1 MSYDLLDRV
10 YSIMIDV
17 MTGVSAGSGN
27 AVFYNTDSHTSFIE
41 VSITN
46 GTQSFNM
53 SEYNYQ
59 LVISK
64 PDKTGYNNSYTT
76 TDNSK
81 LVIAL
86 DSDMLSGIGNNIAQL
101 YVMKTI
107 NDVNKVVTMIEFNY
121 TVKAGNYSALAPESV
136 NQDSMY
142 IALRTD
148 VDSIL
153 SKIENGELGGGSGG
167 TGLTATQAEQL
178 ATAYNHSQSPH
189 ITTAD
194 VNNAVSTYVNA
205 HKEELKG
212 DKGDKGDAG
221 EKGDTGA
228 KGDKGDKGD
237 TGAKGANGIT
247 PTLKVGS
254 TSTGNAGT
262 NASVT
267 MTDNNNV
274 YTLNF
279 VIPKGEKG
287 DKGAAGAKG
296 QDGAK
301 GADGITPTLRVGT
314 VTTLAAGSNAT
325 VTMSENNNVYT
336 LNFGIPK
343 GNKGDTG
350 ASGGSG
356 ETTVINPTITIG
368 TVTNGDTASAT
379 ITGDSPNYTLNLVL
393 PKGAKGDKGDKGDTG
408 AKGEKGA
415 TGAKGDAGAKGADGI
430 TPTIAVGTTTT
441 GEAGTNANVTMSKS
455 GTTYTFNFVIPKGA
469 KGDTG
474 AAGTNGAKGD
484 KGDKGEKGD
493 TGAKGA
499 DGVTPTFTVGTV
511 STGAAGST
519 AIVTITGTAPNYVLN
534 FTIPKGDKG
543 DAGEAGSGGDVDLTG
558 YAELTGATFTG
569 NISSPIVA
577 ATRYFV
583 TPTLVGE
590 GDDSKYF
597 HRVVF
602 GHRNFD
608 KMEFHEYGGLF
619 RFLENKNGGV
629 NDGRLLFQIS
639 ASGVDSSVD
648 LKERG
653 VRVYSPNNK
662 PTAADLGIATGTNGA
677 TFTPSVDDA
686 GNLSWSNDKD
696 LANPNTVNIKGAKGD
711 KGDKGE
717 KGNTG
722 DTGAKGDKGDPFT
735 YADFTSE
742 QLTALK
748 GAKGAKGDRGEKG
761 ADGVTPTLS
770 IGTVTTGAA
779 GSSASVTIGGTAPSY
794 VLNFTIPKGDKGD
807 KGDTGA
813 AGSGG
818 SSSGGIAFEDSYV
831 SDANLWLTNGYT
843 KTSGTSTLNLPSV
856 CTDTRDKW
864 GILFFIAENAR
875 NGTGTQM
882 FFPIDGAY
890 KGKIFTRSIVNRNQI
905 SSWIMLASKDD
916 ITEAVNGA
924 KSKTVKTLT
933 SASSVTLATDEYQY
947 LYGNMDMTLALP
959 NITTTTDITELHL
972 FYLPNA
978 VRTLTFSNSNIKWQ
992 NSVPNIEANKWYEF
1006 IFTRTHTGVWLAGVV
1021 VYG

>member
-107 NDVNKVVTMIEFNY
+107 NNVSKVVTMIEFNY

-136 NQDSMY
+136 NHDSMY

-153 SKIENGELGGGSGG
+153 SKIENGELGGGSGS
-167 TGLTATQAEQL
+167 GLTATQAEQL
-178 ATAYNHSQSPH
+178 ATAYEHSQSPH

-194 VNNAVSTYVNA
+194 VNNAVSTYVTA

-212 DKGDKGDAG
+212 AKGDKGDTGATGAKG

-228 KGDKGDKGD
+228 KGDKGEKGD
-237 TGAKGANGIT
+237 TGATGATGADGIT

-287 DKGAAGAKG
+287 DTGAKGDAGVKG

-301 GADGITPTLRVGT
+301 GADGVTPTLKVGT

-325 VTMSENNNVYT
+325 VTMSKNNNEYT

-356 ETTVINPTITIG
+356 ETTVVNPTITIG

-393 PKGAKGDKGDKGDTG
+393 PKGDKGAKGD
-408 AKGEKGA
+408 
-415 TGAKGDAGAKGADGI
+415 KGDAGAKGADGI

-441 GEAGTNANVTMSKS
+441 GEAGTNAEVTMSKS

-474 AAGTNGAKGD
+474 AAGTNGAKGEKGD
-484 KGDKGEKGD
+484 PFTYADFTSEQLAALKGAKGDKGEKGD
-493 TGAKGA
+493 TGVAGAKGDKGEKGDKGA
-499 DGVTPTFTVGTV
+499 DGVTPTFTIGTIT
-511 STGAAGST
+511 TGAAGST
-519 AIVTITGTAPNYVLN
+519 ATVTITGTAPNYVLN

-558 YAELTGATFTG
+558 YAKLAGATFTG
-569 NISSPIVA
+569 KISSPIVS
-577 ATRYFV
+577 ATRYFE

-590 GDDSKYF
+590 GDDSTYY

-662 PTAADLGIATGTNGA
+662 PTAADLGITTDTNGA
-677 TFTPSVDDA
+677 TFTPAVDDA

-711 KGDKGE
+711 KGE
-717 KGNTG
+717 KG
-722 DTGAKGDKGDPFT
+722 DTGAKG
-735 YADFTSE
+735 
-742 QLTALK
+742 
-748 GAKGAKGDRGEKG
+748 
-761 ADGVTPTLS
+761 ADGQTPNIS

-779 GSSASVTIGGTAPSY
+779 GTNASATISGTTPNLT
-794 VLNFTIPKGDKGD
+794 LNLTIPKGDKGD

-818 SSSGGIAFEDSYV
+818 TV
-831 SDANLWLTNGYT
+831 
-843 KTSGTSTLNLPSV
+843 
-856 CTDTRDKW
+856 
-864 GILFFIAENAR
+864 
-875 NGTGTQM
+875 
-882 FFPIDGAY
+882 
-890 KGKIFTRSIVNRNQI
+890 
-905 SSWIMLASKDD
+905 
-916 ITEAVNGA
+916 
-924 KSKTVKTLT
+924 SKTVKKLS
-933 SASSVTLATDEYQY
+933 SASSVTLTTDEYQY
-947 LYGNMDMTLALP
+947 LEGNRDMSLTLP
-959 NITTTTDITELHL
+959 NVTTTTDITELHL

-978 VRTLTFSNSNIKWQ
+978 VRTLTFSNNNIKWQ
-992 NSVPNIEANKWYEF
+992 NSVPTIEANKWYEF
-1006 IFTRTHTGVWLAGVV
+1006 IFTRTHSGVWLAGVV

>member
-107 NDVNKVVTMIEFNY
+107 NNVNKVVTMIEFNY
-121 TVKAGNYSALAPESV
+121 TVKAGNYSALAPESID
-136 NQDSMY
+136 QDSMY

-178 ATAYNHSQSPH
+178 ATAYEHSQSPH

-194 VNNAVSTYVNA
+194 VNNAVSTYVTA
-205 HKEELKG
+205 HKAELKG

-237 TGAKGANGIT
+237 TGATGAKGVT

-254 TSTGNAGT
+254 TTTGNAGT
-262 NASVT
+262 NAIVT
-267 MTDNNNV
+267 MTDSNNV

-287 DKGAAGAKG
+287 DTGAKGEAGVKG
-296 QDGAK
+296 QDGVK

-356 ETTVINPTITIG
+356 ETTVVNPTITIG
-368 TVTNGDTASAT
+368 TVTSGDTASAT

-393 PKGAKGDKGDKGDTG
+393 PKGDKGDKGDT
-408 AKGEKGA
+408 
-415 TGAKGDAGAKGADGI
+415 
-430 TPTIAVGTTTT
+430 
-441 GEAGTNANVTMSKS
+441 
-455 GTTYTFNFVIPKGA
+455 
-469 KGDTG
+469 
-474 AAGTNGAKGD
+474 
-484 KGDKGEKGD
+484 
-493 TGAKGA
+493 
-499 DGVTPTFTVGTV
+499 
-511 STGAAGST
+511 
-519 AIVTITGTAPNYVLN
+519 
-534 FTIPKGDKG
+534 
-543 DAGEAGSGGDVDLTG
+543 GEAGSGGDVDLTG

-577 ATRYFV
+577 ATKYFV

-639 ASGVDSSVD
+639 TSAVDSSVD

-662 PTAADLGIATGTNGA
+662 PTAADLGITTGTNGA
-677 TFTPSVDDA
+677 TFTPAVDDA

-717 KGNTG
+717 KG
-722 DTGAKGDKGDPFT
+722 DTGAKGADGKTPNISIGTVTTGAAGTNASATISGTTPNLTLDLTIPKGDKG
-735 YADFTSE
+735 SNGING
-742 QLTALK
+742 Q
-748 GAKGAKGDRGEKG
+748 
-761 ADGVTPTLS
+761 TPKIS

-779 GSSASVTIGGTAPSY
+779 GSSASASISGTTPNLT
-794 VLNFTIPKGDKGD
+794 LNLTIPKGDKGD
-807 KGDTGA
+807 KGAD
-813 AGSGG
+813 
-818 SSSGGIAFEDSYV
+818 
-831 SDANLWLTNGYT
+831 
-843 KTSGTSTLNLPSV
+843 GTV
-856 CTDTRDKW
+856 
-864 GILFFIAENAR
+864 
-875 NGTGTQM
+875 
-882 FFPIDGAY
+882 
-890 KGKIFTRSIVNRNQI
+890 
-905 SSWIMLASKDD
+905 
-916 ITEAVNGA
+916 
-924 KSKTVKTLT
+924 SKTVKTLT
-933 SASSVTLATDEYQY
+933 SASSVTLTTDEYQY

-959 NITTTTDITELHL
+959 NIATTTDITELHL

-978 VRTLTFSNSNIKWQ
+978 VRTLTFSTNNIKWQ
-992 NSVPNIEANKWYEF
+992 NSVPNVEANKWYEF
-1006 IFTRTHTGVWLAGVV
+1006 IFTRTHSGVWLAGVV

>member
-107 NDVNKVVTMIEFNY
+107 NAVSKVVTMIEFNY

-153 SKIENGELGGGSGG
+153 SKIENGELGGGSGS
-167 TGLTATQAEQL
+167 GLTATQAEQL

-194 VNNAVSTYVNA
+194 VNNAVSTYVTA
-205 HKEELKG
+205 HKAELKG

-237 TGAKGANGIT
+237 TGATGAKGVT

-254 TSTGNAGT
+254 TTTGNAGT
-262 NASVT
+262 NAIVT
-267 MTDNNNV
+267 MTDSNNV

-287 DKGAAGAKG
+287 DTGAKGEAGVKG
-296 QDGAK
+296 QDGVK

-356 ETTVINPTITIG
+356 ETTVVNPTITIG
-368 TVTNGDTASAT
+368 TVTSGDTASAT

-393 PKGAKGDKGDKGDTG
+393 PKGDKGDKGDT
-408 AKGEKGA
+408 
-415 TGAKGDAGAKGADGI
+415 
-430 TPTIAVGTTTT
+430 
-441 GEAGTNANVTMSKS
+441 
-455 GTTYTFNFVIPKGA
+455 
-469 KGDTG
+469 
-474 AAGTNGAKGD
+474 
-484 KGDKGEKGD
+484 
-493 TGAKGA
+493 
-499 DGVTPTFTVGTV
+499 
-511 STGAAGST
+511 
-519 AIVTITGTAPNYVLN
+519 
-534 FTIPKGDKG
+534 
-543 DAGEAGSGGDVDLTG
+543 GEAGSGGDVDLTG

-639 ASGVDSSVD
+639 TSAVDSSVD

-662 PTAADLGIATGTNGA
+662 PTAADLGITTGTNGA
-677 TFTPSVDDA
+677 TFTPAVDDA

-696 LANPNTVNIKGAKGD
+696 LANPNTVNIKGDKGD

-717 KGNTG
+717 KG
-722 DTGAKGDKGDPFT
+722 DTGAKGADGQTPNISIGTVTTGAAGTNASAEITGTTPNLTLNLTIPKGDKGNN
-735 YADFTSE
+735 
-742 QLTALK
+742 
-748 GAKGAKGDRGEKG
+748 
-761 ADGVTPTLS
+761 GVNGQTPKIS

-779 GSSASVTIGGTAPSY
+779 GSSASASISGTTPNLT
-794 VLNFTIPKGDKGD
+794 LNLTIPKGDKGD
-807 KGDTGA
+807 KGA
-813 AGSGG
+813 
-818 SSSGGIAFEDSYV
+818 V
-831 SDANLWLTNGYT
+831 
-843 KTSGTSTLNLPSV
+843 GTV
-856 CTDTRDKW
+856 
-864 GILFFIAENAR
+864 
-875 NGTGTQM
+875 
-882 FFPIDGAY
+882 
-890 KGKIFTRSIVNRNQI
+890 
-905 SSWIMLASKDD
+905 
-916 ITEAVNGA
+916 
-924 KSKTVKTLT
+924 SKTVKTLT
-933 SASSVTLATDEYQY
+933 SASSVTLTTDEYQY

-1006 IFTRTHTGVWLAGVV
+1006 IFTRTHSGVWLAGVV

>member
-107 NDVNKVVTMIEFNY
+107 NAVNKVVTMIEFNY
-121 TVKAGNYSALAPESV
+121 TVKAGNYTALAPESV
-136 NQDSMY
+136 NHDSMY

-153 SKIENGELGGGSGG
+153 SKIENGELGGGSGS
-167 TGLTATQAEQL
+167 GLTATQAEQL
-178 ATAYNHSQSPH
+178 TTAYEHSQSPH

-194 VNNAVSTYVNA
+194 VNNAVSTYVTA

-212 DKGDKGDAG
+212 AKGDKGDTGATGAKG

-228 KGDKGDKGD
+228 KGDKGEKGD
-237 TGAKGANGIT
+237 TGATGANGIT

-267 MTDNNNV
+267 MTDSNNV

-279 VIPKGEKG
+279 VIPKGDKG
-287 DKGAAGAKG
+287 DTGAKGDAGVKG

-301 GADGITPTLRVGT
+301 GADGITPTLKVGT

-325 VTMSENNNVYT
+325 VTMSKNNNEYT

-356 ETTVINPTITIG
+356 ETTVVNPTITIG

-393 PKGAKGDKGDKGDTG
+393 PKGDK
-408 AKGEKGA
+408 
-415 TGAKGDAGAKGADGI
+415 GAKGDAGTKGADGI

-455 GTTYTFNFVIPKGA
+455 GTTYTFNFTIPKGV

-474 AAGTNGAKGD
+474 AAGT

-493 TGAKGA
+493 PFTYADFTSEQLAALKGAKGDKGEKGETGADGVAGAKGDKGDRGEKGA
-499 DGVTPTFTVGTV
+499 DGVTPTFTIGTIT
-511 STGAAGST
+511 TGAAGST
-519 AIVTITGTAPNYVLN
+519 ATVTITGTAPNYVLN

-543 DAGEAGSGGDVDLTG
+543 DTGEAGSGGDVDLTG
-558 YAELTGATFTG
+558 YAKLAGATFTG
-569 NISSPIVA
+569 KISSPIVS
-577 ATRYFV
+577 ATRYFE

-590 GDDSKYF
+590 GDDSTYY

-608 KMEFHEYGGLF
+608 RMEFHEYGGLF
-619 RFLENKNGGV
+619 KFLKNTSGKENEGQ
-629 NDGRLLFQIS
+629 LLFQIS
-639 ASGVDSSVD
+639 PYDVNSNVD

-662 PTAADLGIATGTNGA
+662 PTAADLGITTGTNGA
-677 TFTPSVDDA
+677 TFTPAVDDA

-696 LANPNTVNIKGAKGD
+696 LANPNTVNIKGDKGA

-717 KGNTG
+717 KG
-722 DTGAKGDKGDPFT
+722 DTGAKG
-735 YADFTSE
+735 
-742 QLTALK
+742 
-748 GAKGAKGDRGEKG
+748 
-761 ADGVTPTLS
+761 ADGQTPNIS

-779 GSSASVTIGGTAPSY
+779 GSSASAEITGTTPNLT
-794 VLNFTIPKGDKGD
+794 LNLTIPKGDKGD

-818 SSSGGIAFEDSYV
+818 TV
-831 SDANLWLTNGYT
+831 T
-843 KTSGTSTLNLPSV
+843 
-856 CTDTRDKW
+856 
-864 GILFFIAENAR
+864 
-875 NGTGTQM
+875 
-882 FFPIDGAY
+882 
-890 KGKIFTRSIVNRNQI
+890 
-905 SSWIMLASKDD
+905 
-916 ITEAVNGA
+916 
-924 KSKTVKTLT
+924 KTVKVLTSSAKVTLT
-933 SASSVTLATDEYQY
+933 TDEYQY
-947 LYGNMDMTLALP
+947 LEGNRDMSLTLP
-959 NITTTTDITELHL
+959 TVSTSTDVTILHL
-972 FYLPNA
+972 FYVPNA
-978 VRTLTFSNSNIKWQ
+978 ARTLTFSDSTIHWQ
-992 NSVPNIEANKWYEF
+992 NSTPTIEANKYYEF
-1006 IFTRTHTGVWLAGVV
+1006 IFTRTHKGAWLAGVV

>member
-64 PDKTGYNNSYTT
+64 PDKTVYNNSYTT

-101 YVMKTI
+101 YVMKTV

-142 IALRTD
+142 IKLRTD

-153 SKIENGELGGGSGG
+153 SKIENGELGGGSG
-167 TGLTATQAEQL
+167 LTAEQAEQL
-178 ATAYNHSQSPH
+178 TIAYNHSQSPH
-189 ITTAD
+189 ITTTD
-194 VNNAVSTYVNA
+194 VDNAVSTYVTA
-205 HKEELKG
+205 HKAEL
-212 DKGDKGDAG
+212 
-221 EKGDTGA
+221 

-237 TGAKGANGIT
+237 TGAKGDKGEKGDTGAKGEKGDKGDTGATGANGVT

-254 TSTGNAGT
+254 TTTGNAGT

-287 DKGAAGAKG
+287 DTGAKGDAGVKG

-368 TVTNGDTASAT
+368 TVTSGDTASAT

-393 PKGAKGDKGDKGDTG
+393 PKGAKGDKGD
-408 AKGEKGA
+408 
-415 TGAKGDAGAKGADGI
+415 AGAKGADGI

-441 GEAGTNANVTMSKS
+441 GEAGTNAGVTMSKS
-455 GTTYTFNFVIPKGA
+455 GTTYTFNFTIPKGV

-484 KGDKGEKGD
+484 KGDPFTYADFTPEQLAALKGAKGDKGDKGE
-493 TGAKGA
+493 TGA

-519 AIVTITGTAPNYVLN
+519 ATVTITGTAPNYVLN

-558 YAELTGATFTG
+558 YAQLTGATFTG
-569 NISSPIVA
+569 HISSPIVS
-577 ATRYFV
+577 ATRYFE

-590 GDDSKYF
+590 GDDSTYY

-608 KMEFHEYGGLF
+608 RMEFHEYGGLF
-619 RFLENKNGGV
+619 KFFKNTSGKEN
-629 NDGRLLFQIS
+629 DAQLLFQIS
-639 ASGVDSSVD
+639 PSDVNSNVP
-648 LKERG
+648 LKENG

-662 PTAADLGIATGTNGA
+662 PTAADLGITTGTNGA
-677 TFTPSVDDA
+677 TFTPAVDSE
-686 GNLSWSNDKD
+686 GNLSWSNDKG
-696 LANPNTVNIKGAKGD
+696 LANPDTVNIKGAKGD

-717 KGNTG
+717 KG
-722 DTGAKGDKGDPFT
+722 DTGAKG
-735 YADFTSE
+735 
-742 QLTALK
+742 
-748 GAKGAKGDRGEKG
+748 
-761 ADGVTPTLS
+761 ADGQTPNIS

-779 GSSASVTIGGTAPSY
+779 GSSASAEITGTTPNLT
-794 VLNFTIPKGDKGD
+794 LNLTIPKGDKGD
-807 KGDTGA
+807 KGDAGA
-813 AGSGG
+813 EGSGG
-818 SSSGGIAFEDSYV
+818 TV
-831 SDANLWLTNGYT
+831 T
-843 KTSGTSTLNLPSV
+843 
-856 CTDTRDKW
+856 
-864 GILFFIAENAR
+864 
-875 NGTGTQM
+875 
-882 FFPIDGAY
+882 
-890 KGKIFTRSIVNRNQI
+890 
-905 SSWIMLASKDD
+905 
-916 ITEAVNGA
+916 
-924 KSKTVKTLT
+924 KTVKVLSSSAKVTLT
-933 SASSVTLATDEYQY
+933 TDEYQY
-947 LYGNMDMTLALP
+947 LEGNRDMSITLP
-959 NITTTTDITELHL
+959 TVSTSTDVTILHL
-972 FYLPNA
+972 FYVPNA
-978 VRTLTFSNSNIKWQ
+978 ARTLTFSDSTIHWQ
-992 NSVPNIEANKWYEF
+992 NSTPTIEANKYYEF
-1006 IFTRTHTGVWLAGVV
+1006 IFTRTHKGAWLAGVV
-1021 VYG
+1021 VYV

>member
-101 YVMKTI
+101 YVMKTV

-121 TVKAGNYSALAPESV
+121 TVKAGNYSALAPESID
-136 NQDSMY
+136 QDSMY

-167 TGLTATQAEQL
+167 TGLTAAQAAQL
-178 ATAYNHSQSPH
+178 ATAYEHSQSPH
-189 ITTAD
+189 ITTTD
-194 VNNAVSTYVNA
+194 VNNAVSTYVTA
-205 HKEELKG
+205 HKAELKG
-212 DKGDKGDAG
+212 DKGDKGDKG

-228 KGDKGDKGD
+228 KGEKGDKGD

-247 PTLKVGS
+247 PTLRVGS

-262 NASVT
+262 NATVT
-267 MTDNNNV
+267 MTDSNNV

-279 VIPKGEKG
+279 VIPKGDKG
-287 DKGAAGAKG
+287 DTGAAGAAGAKG

-368 TVTNGDTASAT
+368 TVTSGDTASAT

-393 PKGAKGDKGDKGDTG
+393 PKGD
-408 AKGEKGA
+408 
-415 TGAKGDAGAKGADGI
+415 
-430 TPTIAVGTTTT
+430 
-441 GEAGTNANVTMSKS
+441 
-455 GTTYTFNFVIPKGA
+455 
-469 KGDTG
+469 
-474 AAGTNGAKGD
+474 KGD
-484 KGDKGEKGD
+484 KGDKGE
-493 TGAKGA
+493 
-499 DGVTPTFTVGTV
+499 
-511 STGAAGST
+511 
-519 AIVTITGTAPNYVLN
+519 
-534 FTIPKGDKG
+534 
-543 DAGEAGSGGDVDLTG
+543 AGSGADVDLTG

-608 KMEFHEYGGLF
+608 RMEFHEYGGLF
-619 RFLENKNGGV
+619 KFFKNQQGTESGGQ
-629 NDGRLLFQIS
+629 LLFQIS
-639 ASGVDSSVD
+639 PSEVDSKVQ
-648 LKERG
+648 LKENG

-662 PTAADLGIATGTNGA
+662 PTAADLGITTGTNGA
-677 TFTPSVDDA
+677 TFTPAVDDA

-717 KGNTG
+717 KG
-722 DTGAKGDKGDPFT
+722 DTGAKGADGQTPNISIGTVNTGAAGTNASATITGTTPNLTLNLTIPKGDKGSNGT
-735 YADFTSE
+735 NG
-742 QLTALK
+742 Q
-748 GAKGAKGDRGEKG
+748 
-761 ADGVTPTLS
+761 TPKIS

-779 GSSASVTIGGTAPSY
+779 GSSASASISGTTPNLT
-794 VLNFTIPKGDKGD
+794 LNLTIPKGDKGD
-807 KGDTGA
+807 KGDTGT
-813 AGSGG
+813 GG
-818 SSSGGIAFEDSYV
+818 TV
-831 SDANLWLTNGYT
+831 
-843 KTSGTSTLNLPSV
+843 
-856 CTDTRDKW
+856 
-864 GILFFIAENAR
+864 
-875 NGTGTQM
+875 
-882 FFPIDGAY
+882 
-890 KGKIFTRSIVNRNQI
+890 
-905 SSWIMLASKDD
+905 
-916 ITEAVNGA
+916 
-924 KSKTVKTLT
+924 SKTVKKLT
-933 SASSVTLATDEYQY
+933 SSASVTLTTDEYQY
-947 LYGNMDMTLALP
+947 LEGNRDMTLALP
-959 NITTTTDITELHL
+959 NVNTTTDITELHL

>member
-27 AVFYNTDSHTSFIE
+27 AIFYNTDSHTSFIE
-41 VSITN
+41 LSITN

-64 PDKTGYNNSYTT
+64 PDKTVYNNNYTT

-136 NQDSMY
+136 NHDSMY

-153 SKIENGELGGGSGG
+153 SKIENGELGGGSGS
-167 TGLTATQAEQL
+167 GLTATQAEQL

-194 VNNAVSTYVNA
+194 VNNAVSTYVTA
-205 HKEELKG
+205 HKAELKG

-228 KGDKGDKGD
+228 KGEKGDKGD
-237 TGAKGANGIT
+237 TGATGATGANGIT

-279 VIPKGEKG
+279 VIPKGDKG
-287 DKGAAGAKG
+287 DTGAKGDAGAKG
-296 QDGAK
+296 QDCAK
-301 GADGITPTLRVGT
+301 GADGITPTLKVGT

-325 VTMSENNNVYT
+325 VTMSKNNNEYT

-356 ETTVINPTITIG
+356 ETTVVNPTITIG

-393 PKGAKGDKGDKGDTG
+393 PKGDKGD
-408 AKGEKGA
+408 
-415 TGAKGDAGAKGADGI
+415 KGDAGAKGTDGI

-441 GEAGTNANVTMSKS
+441 GEAGTNAKVTMSKT
-455 GTTYTFNFVIPKGA
+455 GTTYTFNFTIP

-493 TGAKGA
+493 
-499 DGVTPTFTVGTV
+499 
-511 STGAAGST
+511 
-519 AIVTITGTAPNYVLN
+519 
-534 FTIPKGDKG
+534 
-543 DAGEAGSGGDVDLTG
+543 
-558 YAELTGATFTG
+558 
-569 NISSPIVA
+569 
-577 ATRYFV
+577 
-583 TPTLVGE
+583 
-590 GDDSKYF
+590 
-597 HRVVF
+597 
-602 GHRNFD
+602 
-608 KMEFHEYGGLF
+608 
-619 RFLENKNGGV
+619 
-629 NDGRLLFQIS
+629 
-639 ASGVDSSVD
+639 
-648 LKERG
+648 
-653 VRVYSPNNK
+653 
-662 PTAADLGIATGTNGA
+662 
-677 TFTPSVDDA
+677 
-686 GNLSWSNDKD
+686 
-696 LANPNTVNIKGAKGD
+696 
-711 KGDKGE
+711 
-717 KGNTG
+717 
-722 DTGAKGDKGDPFT
+722 PFT

-742 QLTALK
+742 QLAALK
-748 GAKGAKGDRGEKG
+748 GAKGDKGEKGETGADGVAGAKGDKGDRGEKG
-761 ADGVTPTLS
+761 ADGVTPTFT
-770 IGTVTTGAA
+770 IGTITTGAA
-779 GSSASVTIGGTAPSY
+779 GSTATVTITGTAPNY

-818 SSSGGIAFEDSYV
+818 SGGIAFEDTYV
-831 SDANLWLTNGYT
+831 SNANLWLTNGYT
-843 KTSGTSTLNLPSV
+843 KTSGTSTSNLPSV
-856 CTDTRDKW
+856 CANTKDKW

-890 KGKIFTRSIVNRNQI
+890 KGKIFTRSIVNRTEI

-916 ITEAVNGA
+916 IIEAVNGTNGATFTPAVDDAGNLSWSNDKDLANPNTVNIKGATGA
-924 KSKTVKTLT
+924 KGDKGDKGEKGDTGAKGADGQTPNISIGTVTTGAAGSSASAEITGTTPNLTLNLTIPKGDKGDKGDTGAAGSGGTVTKTVKVLTSSANVTLT
-933 SASSVTLATDEYQY
+933 TDEYQY
-947 LYGNMDMTLALP
+947 LEGNRDMSLTLP
-959 NITTTTDITELHL
+959 TVSTSTDVTILHL
-972 FYLPNA
+972 FYVPNA
-978 VRTLTFSNSNIKWQ
+978 ARTLTFSDSTIHWQ
-992 NSVPNIEANKWYEF
+992 NSTPTIEANKYYEF
-1006 IFTRTHTGVWLAGVV
+1006 IFTRTHKGAWLAGVV

>member
-64 PDKTGYNNSYTT
+64 PDKTMYSNSYTT
-76 TDNSK
+76 EDNSK

-107 NDVNKVVTMIEFNY
+107 NAVSKVVTMIEFNY

-136 NQDSMY
+136 NHDSMY

-153 SKIENGELGGGSGG
+153 SKIENGELGGGSGS
-167 TGLTATQAEQL
+167 GLTATQVEQL

-194 VNNAVSTYVNA
+194 VNNAVSTYVTA
-205 HKEELKG
+205 HKAELKGAKG
-212 DKGDKGDAG
+212 DKGDVG

-228 KGDKGDKGD
+228 KGEKGDKGD
-237 TGAKGANGIT
+237 TGATGADGIT

-287 DKGAAGAKG
+287 DTGAKGDAGVKG

-301 GADGITPTLRVGT
+301 GADGITPTLKVGT

-325 VTMSENNNVYT
+325 VTMSKNNNEYT

-356 ETTVINPTITIG
+356 ETTVVNPTITIG

-393 PKGAKGDKGDKGDTG
+393 PKGDK
-408 AKGEKGA
+408 
-415 TGAKGDAGAKGADGI
+415 GAKGDAGTKGADGI

-474 AAGTNGAKGD
+474 AAGT

-493 TGAKGA
+493 PFTYADFTSEQLAALKGAKGDKGEKGETGADGVAGAKGDKGDRGEKGA
-499 DGVTPTFTVGTV
+499 DGVTPTFTIGTIT
-511 STGAAGST
+511 TGAAGST
-519 AIVTITGTAPNYVLN
+519 ATVTINGTAPNYVLN

-543 DAGEAGSGGDVDLTG
+543 DTGEAGSGGDVDLTG
-558 YAELTGATFTG
+558 YAKLTGATFTG
-569 NISSPIVA
+569 HISSPIVS
-577 ATRYFV
+577 ATRYFE

-590 GDDSKYF
+590 GDDSTYY

-608 KMEFHEYGGLF
+608 RMEFHEYGGLF
-619 RFLENKNGGV
+619 KFLKNTSGKENEGQ
-629 NDGRLLFQIS
+629 LLFQIS
-639 ASGVDSSVD
+639 PSEVNSKVQ
-648 LKERG
+648 LKENG
-653 VRVYSPNNK
+653 ARVYSPNNK
-662 PTAADLGIATGTNGA
+662 PTAADLGITTGTNGA
-677 TFTPSVDDA
+677 TFTPAVDDA

-711 KGDKGE
+711 KGDKG
-717 KGNTG
+717 
-722 DTGAKGDKGDPFT
+722 DTGAKG
-735 YADFTSE
+735 
-742 QLTALK
+742 
-748 GAKGAKGDRGEKG
+748 
-761 ADGVTPTLS
+761 ADGQTPNIS

-779 GSSASVTIGGTAPSY
+779 GTNASATISGTTPNLT
-794 VLNFTIPKGDKGD
+794 LNLTIPKGDKGD

-818 SSSGGIAFEDSYV
+818 TA
-831 SDANLWLTNGYT
+831 T
-843 KTSGTSTLNLPSV
+843 
-856 CTDTRDKW
+856 
-864 GILFFIAENAR
+864 
-875 NGTGTQM
+875 
-882 FFPIDGAY
+882 
-890 KGKIFTRSIVNRNQI
+890 
-905 SSWIMLASKDD
+905 
-916 ITEAVNGA
+916 
-924 KSKTVKTLT
+924 KTVKVLTSSAKVTLT
-933 SASSVTLATDEYQY
+933 TDEYQY
-947 LYGNMDMTLALP
+947 LEGNRDMSLTLP
-959 NITTTTDITELHL
+959 TVSTSTDVTILHL
-972 FYLPNA
+972 FYVPNA
-978 VRTLTFSNSNIKWQ
+978 ARTLTFSDSTIHWQ
-992 NSVPNIEANKWYEF
+992 NSTPTIEANKYYEF
-1006 IFTRTHTGVWLAGVV
+1006 IFTRTHKGAWLAGVV

>member
-107 NDVNKVVTMIEFNY
+107 NGVSKVVTMIEFNY

-136 NQDSMY
+136 NHDSMY

-153 SKIENGELGGGSGG
+153 SKIENGELGGGSGS
-167 TGLTATQAEQL
+167 GLTATQAEQL

-194 VNNAVSTYVNA
+194 VNNAVSTYVTA
-205 HKEELKG
+205 HKAELKG

-228 KGDKGDKGD
+228 KGDKGEKGD
-237 TGAKGANGIT
+237 TGAKGDKGEKGDTGATGANGIT
-247 PTLKVGS
+247 PTLQVGS

-287 DKGAAGAKG
+287 DTGAKGDAGVKG

-301 GADGITPTLRVGT
+301 GADGITPTLKVGT

-325 VTMSENNNVYT
+325 VTMSKNNNEYT

-356 ETTVINPTITIG
+356 ETTVVNPTITIG

-393 PKGAKGDKGDKGDTG
+393 PKGDK
-408 AKGEKGA
+408 
-415 TGAKGDAGAKGADGI
+415 GAKGDAGAKGADGI

-441 GEAGTNANVTMSKS
+441 GEAGTNAKVTMSKS

-474 AAGTNGAKGD
+474 AAGT

-493 TGAKGA
+493 PFTYADFTSEQLAALKGAKGDKGEKGETGADGVAGAKGDKGDRGEKGA
-499 DGVTPTFTVGTV
+499 DGVTPTFTIGTIT
-511 STGAAGST
+511 TGAAGST
-519 AIVTITGTAPNYVLN
+519 ATVTITGTAPNYVLN

-543 DAGEAGSGGDVDLTG
+543 DKGDTGEAGSGGDVDLTG
-558 YAELTGATFTG
+558 YAKLAGATFTG
-569 NISSPIVA
+569 KISSPIVS
-577 ATRYFV
+577 ATRYFE

-590 GDDSKYF
+590 GDDSTYY

-602 GHRNFD
+602 GHKNFD
-608 KMEFHEYGGLF
+608 RMEFHEYGGLF
-619 RFLENKNGGV
+619 KFLKNQKGGA
-629 NDGRLLFQIS
+629 NDGQLLFQIS
-639 ASGVDSSVD
+639 PSDVNSNVP
-648 LKERG
+648 LKENG

-662 PTAADLGIATGTNGA
+662 PTAADLGITTGTNGA
-677 TFTPSVDDA
+677 TFTPAVDDA

-711 KGDKGE
+711 KGDKG
-717 KGNTG
+717 
-722 DTGAKGDKGDPFT
+722 DA
-735 YADFTSE
+735 
-742 QLTALK
+742 
-748 GAKGAKGDRGEKG
+748 GEKG
-761 ADGVTPTLS
+761 ADGQTPTIS
-770 IGTVTTGAA
+770 IGTVTTGVA
-779 GSSASVTIGGTAPSY
+779 GSSASAEITGTTPNLT
-794 VLNFTIPKGDKGD
+794 LNLTIPKGDKGD

-818 SSSGGIAFEDSYV
+818 TV
-831 SDANLWLTNGYT
+831 T
-843 KTSGTSTLNLPSV
+843 
-856 CTDTRDKW
+856 
-864 GILFFIAENAR
+864 
-875 NGTGTQM
+875 
-882 FFPIDGAY
+882 
-890 KGKIFTRSIVNRNQI
+890 
-905 SSWIMLASKDD
+905 
-916 ITEAVNGA
+916 
-924 KSKTVKTLT
+924 KTVKVLTSSAKVTLT
-933 SASSVTLATDEYQY
+933 TDEYQY
-947 LYGNMDMTLALP
+947 LEGNRDMSLTLP
-959 NITTTTDITELHL
+959 TVSTSTDVNILHL
-972 FYLPNA
+972 FYVPNA
-978 VRTLTFSNSNIKWQ
+978 ARTLTFSDSTIHWQ
-992 NSVPNIEANKWYEF
+992 NSTPTIEANKYYEF
-1006 IFTRTHTGVWLAGVV
+1006 IFTRTHKGAWLAGVV
-1021 VYG
+1021 VYE

>member
-107 NDVNKVVTMIEFNY
+107 NDVSKVVTMIEFNY

-136 NQDSMY
+136 NHDSMY

-153 SKIENGELGGGSGG
+153 SKIENGELGGGSGS
-167 TGLTATQAEQL
+167 GLTATQAEQL

-194 VNNAVSTYVNA
+194 VNNAVSTYVTA
-205 HKEELKG
+205 HKAELKG

-228 KGDKGDKGD
+228 KGEKGDKGD
-237 TGAKGANGIT
+237 TGATGATGANGTT

-279 VIPKGEKG
+279 VIPKGDKG
-287 DKGAAGAKG
+287 DTGAKGDAGAKG

-301 GADGITPTLRVGT
+301 GADGITPTLKVGT

-325 VTMSENNNVYT
+325 VTMSKNNNEYT

-350 ASGGSG
+350 ASGSSG
-356 ETTVINPTITIG
+356 EATVVNPTITIG

-393 PKGAKGDKGDKGDTG
+393 PKGAKGDKGD
-408 AKGEKGA
+408 
-415 TGAKGDAGAKGADGI
+415 
-430 TPTIAVGTTTT
+430 
-441 GEAGTNANVTMSKS
+441 
-455 GTTYTFNFVIPKGA
+455 
-469 KGDTG
+469 TG
-474 AAGTNGAKGD
+474 AAGIDGAKGD

-499 DGVTPTFTVGTV
+499 DGITPTFEVGTV

-519 AIVTITGTAPNYVLN
+519 ATVTITGTAPNYVLN

-543 DAGEAGSGGDVDLTG
+543 DAGGAGSGGNVDLTG
-558 YAELTGATFTG
+558 YAKLTGATFTG
-569 NISSPIVA
+569 HVTSPIVS
-577 ATRYFV
+577 ATKYFE

-590 GDDSKYF
+590 GDDRTYY

-608 KMEFHEYGGLF
+608 RMEFHEYGGLF
-619 RFLENKNGGV
+619 KFLKNTSGKENEGQLLFEISPTGV
-629 NDGRLLFQIS
+629 NSNVQ
-639 ASGVDSSVD
+639 
-648 LKERG
+648 LKENG

-662 PTAADLGIATGTNGA
+662 PTAADLGITEDNAIEVVNGTSGAITLSNRRYQKIDATG
-677 TFTPSVDDA
+677 D
-686 GNLSWSNDKD
+686 
-696 LANPNTVNIKGAKGD
+696 I
-711 KGDKGE
+711 
-717 KGNTG
+717 
-722 DTGAKGDKGDPFT
+722 
-735 YADFTSE
+735 
-742 QLTALK
+742 
-748 GAKGAKGDRGEKG
+748 
-761 ADGVTPTLS
+761 
-770 IGTVTTGAA
+770 
-779 GSSASVTIGGTAPSY
+779 TI
-794 VLNFTIPKGDKGD
+794 I
-807 KGDTGA
+807 
-813 AGSGG
+813 
-818 SSSGGIAFEDSYV
+818 
-831 SDANLWLTNGYT
+831 
-843 KTSGTSTLNLPSV
+843 LP
-856 CTDTRDKW
+856 
-864 GILFFIAENAR
+864 
-875 NGTGTQM
+875 
-882 FFPIDGAY
+882 
-890 KGKIFTRSIVNRNQI
+890 QI
-905 SSWIMLASKDD
+905 SNSD
-916 ITEAVNGA
+916 N
-924 KSKTVKTLT
+924 
-933 SASSVTLATDEYQY
+933 
-947 LYGNMDMTLALP
+947 LYKE
-959 NITTTTDITELHL
+959 IHL
-972 FYLPNA
+972 FYWSEGTHTVTVSSADSLN
-978 VRTLTFSNSNIKWQ
+978 LLLWE
-992 NSVPNIEANKWYEF
+992 SVPTIEAKALTEF
-1006 IFTRTHTGVWLAGVV
+1006 IFIGKGNAWMCRGITYRKQS
-1021 VYG
+1021 

>member
-27 AVFYNTDSHTSFIE
+27 AIFYNTDSHTSFIE
-41 VSITN
+41 LSITN

-64 PDKTGYNNSYTT
+64 PDKTVYNNNYTT

-107 NDVNKVVTMIEFNY
+107 NDVSKVVTMIEFNY
-121 TVKAGNYSALAPESV
+121 TVKAGNYSALAPESAD
-136 NQDSMY
+136 QDSMY

-167 TGLTATQAEQL
+167 TGLTATQAEHL

-194 VNNAVSTYVNA
+194 VNNAVSTYVTA

-212 DKGDKGDAG
+212 DKGDKGDVG

-237 TGAKGANGIT
+237 TGATGANGVT

-254 TSTGNAGT
+254 TTTGNAGT
-262 NASVT
+262 NATVT
-267 MTDNNNV
+267 MTDSNNV

-279 VIPKGEKG
+279 VIPRG
-287 DKGAAGAKG
+287 DKGDTGAKGETGAKG

-325 VTMSENNNVYT
+325 VTMSVNNNVYT

-356 ETTVINPTITIG
+356 ETTVVNPTITIG
-368 TVTNGDTASAT
+368 TVTSGDTASAT
-379 ITGDSPNYTLNLVL
+379 ITGDSPHYTLNLVL
-393 PKGAKGDKGDKGDTG
+393 PKGDKGDKGDT
-408 AKGEKGA
+408 
-415 TGAKGDAGAKGADGI
+415 
-430 TPTIAVGTTTT
+430 
-441 GEAGTNANVTMSKS
+441 
-455 GTTYTFNFVIPKGA
+455 
-469 KGDTG
+469 
-474 AAGTNGAKGD
+474 
-484 KGDKGEKGD
+484 
-493 TGAKGA
+493 
-499 DGVTPTFTVGTV
+499 
-511 STGAAGST
+511 
-519 AIVTITGTAPNYVLN
+519 
-534 FTIPKGDKG
+534 
-543 DAGEAGSGGDVDLTG
+543 GEAGSGGDVDLTG
-558 YAELTGATFTG
+558 YAELAGATFTG

-639 ASGVDSSVD
+639 TSGVDSSVD

-662 PTAADLGIATGTNGA
+662 PTAADLGITTGTNGA
-677 TFTPSVDDA
+677 TFTPAVDDA

-696 LANPNTVNIKGAKGD
+696 LANPNTVNIKGDKGD

-717 KGNTG
+717 KGDTGTKGADGQTPNISIGTVNTG
-722 DTGAKGDKGDPFT
+722 AAGTNASATITGTTPNLTLNLTIPKGDKGT
-735 YADFTSE
+735 N
-742 QLTALK
+742 
-748 GAKGAKGDRGEKG
+748 
-761 ADGVTPTLS
+761 GVNGQTPKIS

-779 GSSASVTIGGTAPSY
+779 GSSASASISGTTPNLT
-794 VLNFTIPKGDKGD
+794 LNLTIPKGDKGD
-807 KGDTGA
+807 KGAD
-813 AGSGG
+813 
-818 SSSGGIAFEDSYV
+818 
-831 SDANLWLTNGYT
+831 
-843 KTSGTSTLNLPSV
+843 GTV
-856 CTDTRDKW
+856 
-864 GILFFIAENAR
+864 
-875 NGTGTQM
+875 
-882 FFPIDGAY
+882 
-890 KGKIFTRSIVNRNQI
+890 
-905 SSWIMLASKDD
+905 
-916 ITEAVNGA
+916 
-924 KSKTVKTLT
+924 SKTVKILS
-933 SASSVTLATDEYQY
+933 SASSVTLTTDEYQY
-947 LYGNMDMTLALP
+947 LEGNRDMTLTLP
-959 NITTTTDITELHL
+959 KVNTTTNITELHL
-972 FYLPNA
+972 FYLPNV
-978 VRTLTFSNSNIKWQ
+978 VRTLTFSDSNIKWQ

-1006 IFTRTHTGVWLAGVV
+1006 IFTRTHNGVWLAGVV

>member
-107 NDVNKVVTMIEFNY
+107 NNVNKVVTMIEFNY

-136 NQDSMY
+136 NHDSMY

-178 ATAYNHSQSPH
+178 ATAYEHSQSPH

-194 VNNAVSTYVNA
+194 VNNAVSTYVTA
-205 HKEELKG
+205 HKAELKG

-237 TGAKGANGIT
+237 TGATGANGIT

-254 TSTGNAGT
+254 TTTGNAGT

-287 DKGAAGAKG
+287 DTGAKGEAGVKG
-296 QDGAK
+296 QDGVK

-356 ETTVINPTITIG
+356 ETTVVNPTITIG
-368 TVTNGDTASAT
+368 TVTSGDTASAT

-393 PKGAKGDKGDKGDTG
+393 PKGDKGDKGDT
-408 AKGEKGA
+408 
-415 TGAKGDAGAKGADGI
+415 
-430 TPTIAVGTTTT
+430 
-441 GEAGTNANVTMSKS
+441 
-455 GTTYTFNFVIPKGA
+455 
-469 KGDTG
+469 
-474 AAGTNGAKGD
+474 
-484 KGDKGEKGD
+484 
-493 TGAKGA
+493 
-499 DGVTPTFTVGTV
+499 
-511 STGAAGST
+511 
-519 AIVTITGTAPNYVLN
+519 
-534 FTIPKGDKG
+534 
-543 DAGEAGSGGDVDLTG
+543 GEAGSGGDVDLTG

-662 PTAADLGIATGTNGA
+662 PTAADLGITTGTNGA
-677 TFTPSVDDA
+677 TFTPAVDDA

-696 LANPNTVNIKGAKGD
+696 LANPNTVNIKGDKGD

-717 KGNTG
+717 KG
-722 DTGAKGDKGDPFT
+722 DTGAKGADGKTPNISIGTVTTGAAGTNASATITGTTPNLTLDLTIPKGDKGNN
-735 YADFTSE
+735 
-742 QLTALK
+742 
-748 GAKGAKGDRGEKG
+748 
-761 ADGVTPTLS
+761 GVNGQTPKIS

-779 GSSASVTIGGTAPSY
+779 GSSASASISGTTPNLT
-794 VLNFTIPKGDKGD
+794 LNLTIPKGDKGD
-807 KGDTGA
+807 KGDKGA
-813 AGSGG
+813 
-818 SSSGGIAFEDSYV
+818 V
-831 SDANLWLTNGYT
+831 
-843 KTSGTSTLNLPSV
+843 GTV
-856 CTDTRDKW
+856 
-864 GILFFIAENAR
+864 
-875 NGTGTQM
+875 
-882 FFPIDGAY
+882 
-890 KGKIFTRSIVNRNQI
+890 
-905 SSWIMLASKDD
+905 
-916 ITEAVNGA
+916 
-924 KSKTVKTLT
+924 SKTVKTLT
-933 SASSVTLATDEYQY
+933 SASSVTLTTDEYQY

-1006 IFTRTHTGVWLAGVV
+1006 IFTRTHSGVWLAGVV

>member
-107 NDVNKVVTMIEFNY
+107 NNVNKVVTMIEFNY
-121 TVKAGNYSALAPESV
+121 TVKAGNYSALAPESID
-136 NQDSMY
+136 QDSMY

-153 SKIENGELGGGSGG
+153 SKIENGELGGGSGS
-167 TGLTATQAEQL
+167 GLTATQAEQL
-178 ATAYNHSQSPH
+178 ATAYEHSQSPH

-194 VNNAVSTYVNA
+194 VNNAVSTYVTA
-205 HKEELKG
+205 HKAELKG

-237 TGAKGANGIT
+237 TGATGANGIT

-254 TSTGNAGT
+254 TTTGNAGT
-262 NASVT
+262 NAIVT
-267 MTDNNNV
+267 MTDSNNV

-287 DKGAAGAKG
+287 DTGAKGEAGVKG
-296 QDGAK
+296 QDGVK

-356 ETTVINPTITIG
+356 ETTVVNPTITIG
-368 TVTNGDTASAT
+368 TVTSGDTASAT

-393 PKGAKGDKGDKGDTG
+393 PKGDKGDKGDT
-408 AKGEKGA
+408 
-415 TGAKGDAGAKGADGI
+415 
-430 TPTIAVGTTTT
+430 
-441 GEAGTNANVTMSKS
+441 
-455 GTTYTFNFVIPKGA
+455 
-469 KGDTG
+469 
-474 AAGTNGAKGD
+474 
-484 KGDKGEKGD
+484 
-493 TGAKGA
+493 
-499 DGVTPTFTVGTV
+499 
-511 STGAAGST
+511 
-519 AIVTITGTAPNYVLN
+519 
-534 FTIPKGDKG
+534 
-543 DAGEAGSGGDVDLTG
+543 GEAGSGGDVDLTG

-662 PTAADLGIATGTNGA
+662 PTAADLGITTGTNGA
-677 TFTPSVDDA
+677 TFTPAVDDA

-696 LANPNTVNIKGAKGD
+696 LANPNTVNIKGDKGD

-717 KGNTG
+717 KG
-722 DTGAKGDKGDPFT
+722 DTGAKGADGKTPNISIGTVTTGAAGTNASATITGTTPNLTLDLTIPKGDKGNN
-735 YADFTSE
+735 
-742 QLTALK
+742 
-748 GAKGAKGDRGEKG
+748 
-761 ADGVTPTLS
+761 GVNGQTPKIS

-779 GSSASVTIGGTAPSY
+779 GSSASASISGTTPNLT
-794 VLNFTIPKGDKGD
+794 LNLTIPKGDKGD
-807 KGDTGA
+807 KGDKGA
-813 AGSGG
+813 
-818 SSSGGIAFEDSYV
+818 V
-831 SDANLWLTNGYT
+831 
-843 KTSGTSTLNLPSV
+843 GTV
-856 CTDTRDKW
+856 
-864 GILFFIAENAR
+864 
-875 NGTGTQM
+875 
-882 FFPIDGAY
+882 
-890 KGKIFTRSIVNRNQI
+890 
-905 SSWIMLASKDD
+905 
-916 ITEAVNGA
+916 
-924 KSKTVKTLT
+924 SKTVKTLT
-933 SASSVTLATDEYQY
+933 SASSVTLTTDEYQY

-1006 IFTRTHTGVWLAGVV
+1006 IFTRTHSGVWLAGVV

>member
-27 AVFYNTDSHTSFIE
+27 AIFYNTDSHTSFIE
-41 VSITN
+41 LSITN

-64 PDKTGYNNSYTT
+64 PDKTVYNNNYTT

-167 TGLTATQAEQL
+167 TGLTATQAEHL

-194 VNNAVSTYVNA
+194 VNNAVSTYVTA
-205 HKEELKG
+205 HKAELKG

-228 KGDKGDKGD
+228 KGDKGEKGD
-237 TGAKGANGIT
+237 TGATGANGIT

-254 TSTGNAGT
+254 TTTGNAGT
-262 NASVT
+262 NAIVT
-267 MTDNNNV
+267 MTDSNNV

-287 DKGAAGAKG
+287 DTGAKGEAGVKG
-296 QDGAK
+296 QDGVK

-356 ETTVINPTITIG
+356 ETTVVNPTITIG
-368 TVTNGDTASAT
+368 TVTSGDTASAT

-393 PKGAKGDKGDKGDTG
+393 PKGDKGDKGDT
-408 AKGEKGA
+408 
-415 TGAKGDAGAKGADGI
+415 
-430 TPTIAVGTTTT
+430 
-441 GEAGTNANVTMSKS
+441 
-455 GTTYTFNFVIPKGA
+455 
-469 KGDTG
+469 
-474 AAGTNGAKGD
+474 
-484 KGDKGEKGD
+484 
-493 TGAKGA
+493 
-499 DGVTPTFTVGTV
+499 
-511 STGAAGST
+511 
-519 AIVTITGTAPNYVLN
+519 
-534 FTIPKGDKG
+534 
-543 DAGEAGSGGDVDLTG
+543 GEAGSGGDVDLTG

-639 ASGVDSSVD
+639 TSAVDSSVD

-662 PTAADLGIATGTNGA
+662 PTAADLGITTGTNGA
-677 TFTPSVDDA
+677 TFTPAVDDA

-696 LANPNTVNIKGAKGD
+696 LANPNTVNIKGDKGD

-717 KGNTG
+717 KG
-722 DTGAKGDKGDPFT
+722 DTGAKGADGKTPNISIGTVTTGAAGTNASATISGTTPNLTLDLTIPKGDKG
-735 YADFTSE
+735 SNGING
-742 QLTALK
+742 Q
-748 GAKGAKGDRGEKG
+748 
-761 ADGVTPTLS
+761 TPKIS

-779 GSSASVTIGGTAPSY
+779 GSSASASISGTTPNLT
-794 VLNFTIPKGDKGD
+794 LNLTIPKGDKGD
-807 KGDTGA
+807 KGDKGA
-813 AGSGG
+813 
-818 SSSGGIAFEDSYV
+818 V
-831 SDANLWLTNGYT
+831 
-843 KTSGTSTLNLPSV
+843 GTV
-856 CTDTRDKW
+856 
-864 GILFFIAENAR
+864 
-875 NGTGTQM
+875 
-882 FFPIDGAY
+882 
-890 KGKIFTRSIVNRNQI
+890 
-905 SSWIMLASKDD
+905 
-916 ITEAVNGA
+916 
-924 KSKTVKTLT
+924 SKTVKTLT
-933 SASSVTLATDEYQY
+933 SASSVTLTTDEYQY

-1006 IFTRTHTGVWLAGVV
+1006 IFTRTHSGVWLAGVV

>member
-107 NDVNKVVTMIEFNY
+107 NAVNKVVTMIEFNY
-121 TVKAGNYSALAPESV
+121 TVKAGNYTALAPESV
-136 NQDSMY
+136 NHDSMY

-153 SKIENGELGGGSGG
+153 SKIENGELGGGSGS
-167 TGLTATQAEQL
+167 GLTATQAEQL
-178 ATAYNHSQSPH
+178 TTAYEHSQSPH

-194 VNNAVSTYVNA
+194 VNNAVSTYVTA

-212 DKGDKGDAG
+212 AKGDKGDTGATGAKG

-228 KGDKGDKGD
+228 KGDKGEKGD
-237 TGAKGANGIT
+237 TGATGANGIT

-267 MTDNNNV
+267 MTDNNSV

-287 DKGAAGAKG
+287 DTGAKGDAGVKG

-301 GADGITPTLRVGT
+301 GADGITPTLKVGT

-325 VTMSENNNVYT
+325 VTMSKNNNEYT

-356 ETTVINPTITIG
+356 ETTVVNPTITIG

-393 PKGAKGDKGDKGDTG
+393 PKGDK
-408 AKGEKGA
+408 
-415 TGAKGDAGAKGADGI
+415 GAKGDAGTKGADGI

-455 GTTYTFNFVIPKGA
+455 GTTYTFNFTIPKGV

-474 AAGTNGAKGD
+474 AAGT

-493 TGAKGA
+493 PFTYADFTSEQLAALKGAKGDKGEKGETGADGVAGAKGDKGDRGEKGA
-499 DGVTPTFTVGTV
+499 DGVTPTFTIGTIT
-511 STGAAGST
+511 TGAAGST
-519 AIVTITGTAPNYVLN
+519 ATVTITGTAPNYVLN

-543 DAGEAGSGGDVDLTG
+543 DTGEAGSGGDVDLTG
-558 YAELTGATFTG
+558 YAKLAGATFTG
-569 NISSPIVA
+569 KISSPIVS
-577 ATRYFV
+577 ATRYFE

-590 GDDSKYF
+590 GDDSTYY

-608 KMEFHEYGGLF
+608 RMEFHEYGGLF
-619 RFLENKNGGV
+619 KFLKNTSGKENEGQ
-629 NDGRLLFQIS
+629 LLFQIS
-639 ASGVDSSVD
+639 PSDVNSNVD

-662 PTAADLGIATGTNGA
+662 PTAADLGITTGTNGA
-677 TFTPSVDDA
+677 TFTPAVDDA

-711 KGDKGE
+711 KGE
-717 KGNTG
+717 KG
-722 DTGAKGDKGDPFT
+722 DTGAKG
-735 YADFTSE
+735 
-742 QLTALK
+742 
-748 GAKGAKGDRGEKG
+748 
-761 ADGVTPTLS
+761 ADGQTPNIS

-779 GSSASVTIGGTAPSY
+779 GSSASAEITGTTPNLT
-794 VLNFTIPKGDKGD
+794 LNLTIPKGDKGD

-818 SSSGGIAFEDSYV
+818 TV
-831 SDANLWLTNGYT
+831 T
-843 KTSGTSTLNLPSV
+843 
-856 CTDTRDKW
+856 
-864 GILFFIAENAR
+864 
-875 NGTGTQM
+875 
-882 FFPIDGAY
+882 
-890 KGKIFTRSIVNRNQI
+890 
-905 SSWIMLASKDD
+905 
-916 ITEAVNGA
+916 
-924 KSKTVKTLT
+924 KTVKVLTSSAKVTLT
-933 SASSVTLATDEYQY
+933 TDEYQY
-947 LYGNMDMTLALP
+947 LEGNRDMSLTLP
-959 NITTTTDITELHL
+959 TVSTSTDVTILHL
-972 FYLPNA
+972 FYVPNA
-978 VRTLTFSNSNIKWQ
+978 ARTLTFSDSTIHWQ
-992 NSVPNIEANKWYEF
+992 NSTPTIEANKYYEF
-1006 IFTRTHTGVWLAGVV
+1006 IFTRTHKGAWLAGVV
-1021 VYG
+1021 IYG

>member
-107 NDVNKVVTMIEFNY
+107 NAVNKVVTMIEFNY
-121 TVKAGNYSALAPESV
+121 TVKAGNYTALAPESV
-136 NQDSMY
+136 NHDSMY

-153 SKIENGELGGGSGG
+153 SKIENGELGGGSGS
-167 TGLTATQAEQL
+167 GLTATQAEQL
-178 ATAYNHSQSPH
+178 TTAYEHSQSPH

-194 VNNAVSTYVNA
+194 VNNAVSTYVTA

-212 DKGDKGDAG
+212 AKGDKGDTGATGAKG

-228 KGDKGDKGD
+228 KGDKGEKGD
-237 TGAKGANGIT
+237 TGATGANGIT

-267 MTDNNNV
+267 MTDSNNV

-279 VIPKGEKG
+279 VIPKGDKG
-287 DKGAAGAKG
+287 DTGAKGDAGVKG

-301 GADGITPTLRVGT
+301 GADGITPTLKVGT

-325 VTMSENNNVYT
+325 VTMSKNNNEYT

-356 ETTVINPTITIG
+356 ETTVVNPTITIG

-393 PKGAKGDKGDKGDTG
+393 PKGDK
-408 AKGEKGA
+408 
-415 TGAKGDAGAKGADGI
+415 GAKGDAGAKGADGI

-441 GEAGTNANVTMSKS
+441 GEAGTNAEVTMSKS
-455 GTTYTFNFVIPKGA
+455 GTTYTFNFTIPKGV

-474 AAGTNGAKGD
+474 AAGT

-493 TGAKGA
+493 PFTYADFTSEQLAALKGAKGDKGEKGETGADGVAGAKGDKGDRGEKGA
-499 DGVTPTFTVGTV
+499 DGVTPTFTIGTIT
-511 STGAAGST
+511 TGAAGST
-519 AIVTITGTAPNYVLN
+519 ATVTITGTAPNYVLN

-543 DAGEAGSGGDVDLTG
+543 DTGEAGSGGDVDLTG
-558 YAELTGATFTG
+558 YAKLAGATFTG
-569 NISSPIVA
+569 KISSPIVS
-577 ATRYFV
+577 ATRYFE

-590 GDDSKYF
+590 GDDSTYY

-608 KMEFHEYGGLF
+608 RMEFHEYGGLF
-619 RFLENKNGGV
+619 KFLKNTSGKENEGQ
-629 NDGRLLFQIS
+629 LLFQIS
-639 ASGVDSSVD
+639 PSDVNSNVD

-662 PTAADLGIATGTNGA
+662 PTAADLGITTGTNGA
-677 TFTPSVDDA
+677 TFTPAVDDA

-711 KGDKGE
+711 KGE
-717 KGNTG
+717 KG
-722 DTGAKGDKGDPFT
+722 DTGAKG
-735 YADFTSE
+735 
-742 QLTALK
+742 
-748 GAKGAKGDRGEKG
+748 
-761 ADGVTPTLS
+761 ADGQTPNIS

-779 GSSASVTIGGTAPSY
+779 GSSASAEITGTTPNLT
-794 VLNFTIPKGDKGD
+794 LNLTIPKGDKGD

-818 SSSGGIAFEDSYV
+818 TV
-831 SDANLWLTNGYT
+831 T
-843 KTSGTSTLNLPSV
+843 
-856 CTDTRDKW
+856 
-864 GILFFIAENAR
+864 
-875 NGTGTQM
+875 
-882 FFPIDGAY
+882 
-890 KGKIFTRSIVNRNQI
+890 
-905 SSWIMLASKDD
+905 
-916 ITEAVNGA
+916 
-924 KSKTVKTLT
+924 KTVKVLTSSAKVTLT
-933 SASSVTLATDEYQY
+933 TDEYQY
-947 LYGNMDMTLALP
+947 LEGNRDMSLTLP
-959 NITTTTDITELHL
+959 TVSTSTDVTILHL
-972 FYLPNA
+972 FYVPNA
-978 VRTLTFSNSNIKWQ
+978 ARTLTFSDSTIHWQ
-992 NSVPNIEANKWYEF
+992 NSTPTIEANKYYEF
-1006 IFTRTHTGVWLAGVV
+1006 IFTRTHKGAWLAGVV
-1021 VYG
+1021 IYG

>member
-27 AVFYNTDSHTSFIE
+27 AIFYNTDSHTSFIE

-153 SKIENGELGGGSGG
+153 SKIENGELGGGSGS
-167 TGLTATQAEQL
+167 GLTATQAEQL

-194 VNNAVSTYVNA
+194 VNNAVSTYVTA
-205 HKEELKG
+205 HKAELKG

-237 TGAKGANGIT
+237 TGATGANGIT

-279 VIPKGEKG
+279 VIPKGDKG
-287 DKGAAGAKG
+287 DTGAKGDTGVKG

-350 ASGGSG
+350 ASGSSG

-393 PKGAKGDKGDKGDTG
+393 PKGAKGDKGDKGDPFTY
-408 AKGEKGA
+408 ADFTPEQLA
-415 TGAKGDAGAKGADGI
+415 TLK
-430 TPTIAVGTTTT
+430 
-441 GEAGTNANVTMSKS
+441 
-455 GTTYTFNFVIPKGA
+455 
-469 KGDTG
+469 
-474 AAGTNGAKGD
+474 GAKGD
-484 KGDKGEKGD
+484 KGDKGDTGAKGDKGD
-493 TGAKGA
+493 TGADGVAGEKGA

-519 AIVTITGTAPNYVLN
+519 ATVTITGTAPNYVLN

-558 YAELTGATFTG
+558 YAKLTGATFTG
-569 NISSPIVA
+569 HVSSPIVS
-577 ATRYFV
+577 ATRYFE

-590 GDDSKYF
+590 GDDSTYY

-602 GHRNFD
+602 GHKNFD
-608 KMEFHEYGGLF
+608 RMEFHEYGGLF
-619 RFLENKNGGV
+619 KFFKNQQGGANGGQ
-629 NDGRLLFQIS
+629 LLFQIS
-639 ASGVDSSVD
+639 PNEVDSKVQ
-648 LKERG
+648 LKENG

-662 PTAADLGIATGTNGA
+662 PTAADLGITTGTNGA
-677 TFTPSVDDA
+677 TFTPAVDDA

-711 KGDKGE
+711 KGDKG
-717 KGNTG
+717 
-722 DTGAKGDKGDPFT
+722 DTGAKG
-735 YADFTSE
+735 
-742 QLTALK
+742 
-748 GAKGAKGDRGEKG
+748 
-761 ADGVTPTLS
+761 ADGQTPNIS
-770 IGTVTTGAA
+770 IGTVTTGEA
-779 GSSASVTIGGTAPSY
+779 GSSASASISGTTPNLT
-794 VLNFTIPKGDKGD
+794 LNLTIPKGDKGD
-807 KGDTGA
+807 TGA
-813 AGSGG
+813 TGSGG
-818 SSSGGIAFEDSYV
+818 TV
-831 SDANLWLTNGYT
+831 T
-843 KTSGTSTLNLPSV
+843 
-856 CTDTRDKW
+856 
-864 GILFFIAENAR
+864 
-875 NGTGTQM
+875 
-882 FFPIDGAY
+882 
-890 KGKIFTRSIVNRNQI
+890 
-905 SSWIMLASKDD
+905 
-916 ITEAVNGA
+916 
-924 KSKTVKTLT
+924 KTVKVLSSSAKVTLT
-933 SASSVTLATDEYQY
+933 TDEYQY
-947 LYGNMDMTLALP
+947 LEGNRDMSLTLP
-959 NITTTTDITELHL
+959 TVSTSTDVTILHL
-972 FYLPNA
+972 FYVPNA
-978 VRTLTFSNSNIKWQ
+978 ARTLTFSDSTIHWQ
-992 NSVPNIEANKWYEF
+992 NSTPTIEANKYYEF
-1006 IFTRTHTGVWLAGVV
+1006 IFTRTHKGVWLAGVV
-1021 VYG
+1021 VYE

>member
-27 AVFYNTDSHTSFIE
+27 AIFYNTDSHTSFIE

-107 NDVNKVVTMIEFNY
+107 NDVSKVVTMIEFNY

-136 NQDSMY
+136 NHDSMY

-153 SKIENGELGGGSGG
+153 SKIENGELGGGSGS
-167 TGLTATQAEQL
+167 GLTATQAEQL

-194 VNNAVSTYVNA
+194 VNNAVSTYVTA

-228 KGDKGDKGD
+228 KGEKGDKGD
-237 TGAKGANGIT
+237 TGATGATGANGIT

-279 VIPKGEKG
+279 VIPKGDKG
-287 DKGAAGAKG
+287 DTGAKGDAGAKG

-301 GADGITPTLRVGT
+301 GADGITPTLKVGT

-325 VTMSENNNVYT
+325 VTMSKNNNEYT

-356 ETTVINPTITIG
+356 ETTVVNPTITIG

-393 PKGAKGDKGDKGDTG
+393 PKGDK
-408 AKGEKGA
+408 
-415 TGAKGDAGAKGADGI
+415 GAKGDAGAKGTDGI

-441 GEAGTNANVTMSKS
+441 AEAGTNAEVTMSKS

-484 KGDKGEKGD
+484 KGDPFTYADFTSEQLAALKGVKGDKGEKGD
-493 TGAKGA
+493 TGAKGDAGAKGDKGDKGEKGA
-499 DGVTPTFTVGTV
+499 DGVTPTFTIGTIT
-511 STGAAGST
+511 TGAAGST
-519 AIVTITGTAPNYVLN
+519 ATVTITGTAPNYVLN

-543 DAGEAGSGGDVDLTG
+543 DAGEAGSGGNVDLTE
-558 YAELTGATFTG
+558 YAKLAGATFTG
-569 NISSPIVA
+569 KISSPIVS
-577 ATRYFV
+577 ATRYFE

-590 GDDSKYF
+590 GDDSTYY

-639 ASGVDSSVD
+639 TSAVDSSVD

-662 PTAADLGIATGTNGA
+662 PTAADLGITTGTNGA
-677 TFTPSVDDA
+677 TFTPAVDDA

-696 LANPNTVNIKGAKGD
+696 LANPNTVNIKGV

-717 KGNTG
+717 KG
-722 DTGAKGDKGDPFT
+722 DTGAKG
-735 YADFTSE
+735 
-742 QLTALK
+742 
-748 GAKGAKGDRGEKG
+748 
-761 ADGVTPTLS
+761 ADGQTPNIS

-779 GSSASVTIGGTAPSY
+779 GSSASAEITGTTPNLT
-794 VLNFTIPKGDKGD
+794 LNLTIPKGDKGD

-818 SSSGGIAFEDSYV
+818 TV
-831 SDANLWLTNGYT
+831 T
-843 KTSGTSTLNLPSV
+843 
-856 CTDTRDKW
+856 
-864 GILFFIAENAR
+864 
-875 NGTGTQM
+875 
-882 FFPIDGAY
+882 
-890 KGKIFTRSIVNRNQI
+890 
-905 SSWIMLASKDD
+905 
-916 ITEAVNGA
+916 
-924 KSKTVKTLT
+924 KTVKVLTSSAKVTLT
-933 SASSVTLATDEYQY
+933 TDEYQY
-947 LYGNMDMTLALP
+947 LEGNRDMSLTLP
-959 NITTTTDITELHL
+959 TVSTSTDVTILHL
-972 FYLPNA
+972 FYVPNA
-978 VRTLTFSNSNIKWQ
+978 ARTLTFSDSTIHWQ
-992 NSVPNIEANKWYEF
+992 NSTPTIEANKYYEF
-1006 IFTRTHTGVWLAGVV
+1006 IFTRTHKGAWLAGVV

>member
-121 TVKAGNYSALAPESV
+121 TVKAGNYTALAPESV
-136 NQDSMY
+136 NHDSMY

-153 SKIENGELGGGSGG
+153 SKIENGELGGGSGS
-167 TGLTATQAEQL
+167 GLTATQAEQL
-178 ATAYNHSQSPH
+178 TTAYNHSQSPH

-194 VNNAVSTYVNA
+194 VNNAVSTYVTA
-205 HKEELKG
+205 HKAELKG

-228 KGDKGDKGD
+228 KGDKGDKGEKGD
-237 TGAKGANGIT
+237 TGATGAKGADGIT

-262 NASVT
+262 NANVT
-267 MTDNNNV
+267 MTNSNNV

-287 DKGAAGAKG
+287 DTGAAGAAGAKG

-301 GADGITPTLRVGT
+301 GADGITPTLKVGT

-356 ETTVINPTITIG
+356 ETTVVNPTITIG

-393 PKGAKGDKGDKGDTG
+393 PKGAKGDKGDAG
-408 AKGEKGA
+408 AK
-415 TGAKGDAGAKGADGI
+415 GAKGDAGEKGADGV

-441 GEAGTNANVTMSKS
+441 GEAGTNASVTMSKS

-493 TGAKGA
+493 TGAKGEKGDPFTYADFTPEQLATLKGAKGDKGEKGDTGAEGVAGAKGDKGDRGEKGA
-499 DGVTPTFTVGTV
+499 DGVTPTFTIGTIT
-511 STGAAGST
+511 TGAAGST
-519 AIVTITGTAPNYVLN
+519 ATVTITGTAPNYVLN

-558 YAELTGATFTG
+558 YAKLTGATFTG
-569 NISSPIVA
+569 NISSPIVS
-577 ATRYFV
+577 ATRYFE

-590 GDDSKYF
+590 GDDSTYY

-608 KMEFHEYGGLF
+608 RMEFHEYGGLF
-619 RFLENKNGGV
+619 KFFKNQQGGA
-629 NDGRLLFQIS
+629 NSGQLLFQIS
-639 ASGVDSSVD
+639 PSEVDSKVQ
-648 LKERG
+648 LKENG

-662 PTAADLGIATGTNGA
+662 PTAADLGITTGANGA
-677 TFTPSVDDA
+677 TFTPAVDDA

-696 LANPNTVNIKGAKGD
+696 LTNPNTVNIKGAKGD
-711 KGDKGE
+711 KGE
-717 KGNTG
+717 KG
-722 DTGAKGDKGDPFT
+722 DTGAKG
-735 YADFTSE
+735 
-742 QLTALK
+742 
-748 GAKGAKGDRGEKG
+748 
-761 ADGVTPTLS
+761 ADGQTPNIT

-779 GSSASVTIGGTAPSY
+779 GTNASATISGTTPNLT
-794 VLNFTIPKGDKGD
+794 LNLTIPKGDKGD

-813 AGSGG
+813 
-818 SSSGGIAFEDSYV
+818 
-831 SDANLWLTNGYT
+831 
-843 KTSGTSTLNLPSV
+843 
-856 CTDTRDKW
+856 
-864 GILFFIAENAR
+864 
-875 NGTGTQM
+875 NGT
-882 FFPIDGAY
+882 
-890 KGKIFTRSIVNRNQI
+890 V
-905 SSWIMLASKDD
+905 SK
-916 ITEAVNGA
+916 
-924 KSKTVKTLT
+924 KVKVLS

-947 LYGNMDMTLALP
+947 LEGNRDMSLALP

-992 NSVPNIEANKWYEF
+992 NSVPTIEANKWYEF

-1021 VYG
+1021 VYE

>member
-101 YVMKTI
+101 YVMKTV
-107 NDVNKVVTMIEFNY
+107 NDANKVVTMIEFNY

-136 NQDSMY
+136 DQDSMY

-178 ATAYNHSQSPH
+178 ATAYEHSQSPH

-194 VNNAVSTYVNA
+194 VNNAVSTYVTA

-212 DKGDKGDAG
+212 AKGDKGDTGATGAKG

-228 KGDKGDKGD
+228 KGDKGEKGD
-237 TGAKGANGIT
+237 TGATGANGIT

-254 TSTGNAGT
+254 TTTGNAGT

-267 MTDNNNV
+267 MTDSNNV

-287 DKGAAGAKG
+287 DIGAKGEAGVKG
-296 QDGAK
+296 QDGVK

-356 ETTVINPTITIG
+356 ETTVVNPTITIG
-368 TVTNGDTASAT
+368 TVTSGDTASAT

-393 PKGAKGDKGDKGDTG
+393 PKGDKGDKGDT
-408 AKGEKGA
+408 
-415 TGAKGDAGAKGADGI
+415 
-430 TPTIAVGTTTT
+430 
-441 GEAGTNANVTMSKS
+441 
-455 GTTYTFNFVIPKGA
+455 
-469 KGDTG
+469 
-474 AAGTNGAKGD
+474 
-484 KGDKGEKGD
+484 
-493 TGAKGA
+493 
-499 DGVTPTFTVGTV
+499 
-511 STGAAGST
+511 
-519 AIVTITGTAPNYVLN
+519 
-534 FTIPKGDKG
+534 
-543 DAGEAGSGGDVDLTG
+543 GEAGSGGDVDLTG

-569 NISSPIVA
+569 KISSPIVS
-577 ATRYFV
+577 ATRYFE

-639 ASGVDSSVD
+639 TSAVDSNVD

-662 PTAADLGIATGTNGA
+662 PTAADLGITTGTNGA
-677 TFTPSVDDA
+677 TFTPAVDDA

-696 LANPNTVNIKGAKGD
+696 LANPNTVNIKGDKGD

-717 KGNTG
+717 MGDKGEKG
-722 DTGAKGDKGDPFT
+722 DTGAKGADGKTPNISIGTVTTGAAGTNASATISGTTPNLTLDLTIPKGDKG
-735 YADFTSE
+735 SNGING
-742 QLTALK
+742 Q
-748 GAKGAKGDRGEKG
+748 
-761 ADGVTPTLS
+761 TPKIS

-779 GSSASVTIGGTAPSY
+779 GSSASASISGTTPNLT
-794 VLNFTIPKGDKGD
+794 LNLTIPKGDKGD
-807 KGDTGA
+807 KGDKGA
-813 AGSGG
+813 
-818 SSSGGIAFEDSYV
+818 V
-831 SDANLWLTNGYT
+831 
-843 KTSGTSTLNLPSV
+843 GTV
-856 CTDTRDKW
+856 
-864 GILFFIAENAR
+864 
-875 NGTGTQM
+875 
-882 FFPIDGAY
+882 
-890 KGKIFTRSIVNRNQI
+890 
-905 SSWIMLASKDD
+905 
-916 ITEAVNGA
+916 
-924 KSKTVKTLT
+924 SKTVKTLT
-933 SASSVTLATDEYQY
+933 SASSVTLTTDEYQY

-959 NITTTTDITELHL
+959 NVNTTTNITELHL
-972 FYLPNA
+972 FYFPN
-978 VRTLTFSNSNIKWQ
+978 VVKTLTFSNSNIKWQ

-1006 IFTRTHTGVWLAGVV
+1006 IFTRTHSGVWLAGVV
-1021 VYG
+1021 VYE

>member
-107 NDVNKVVTMIEFNY
+107 NNVNKVVTMIEFNY
-121 TVKAGNYSALAPESV
+121 TVKAGNYTALAPESV

-153 SKIENGELGGGSGG
+153 SKIENGELGGGSGS
-167 TGLTATQAEQL
+167 GLTATQAEQL
-178 ATAYNHSQSPH
+178 ATAYEHSQSPH

-194 VNNAVSTYVNA
+194 VNNAVSTYVTA
-205 HKEELKG
+205 HKAELKG
-212 DKGDKGDAG
+212 DKGDKGDTGAKGDKGDTGAKG

-228 KGDKGDKGD
+228 KGDKGEKGD
-237 TGAKGANGIT
+237 TGAKGDKGEKGDTGATGANGIT

-267 MTDNNNV
+267 MTDSNNV

-287 DKGAAGAKG
+287 DKGATGAAGTKG

-301 GADGITPTLRVGT
+301 GADGITPTLKVGT

-393 PKGAKGDKGDKGDTG
+393 PKGAKGDKGDTG
-408 AKGEKGA
+408 AK
-415 TGAKGDAGAKGADGI
+415 GAKGDAGAKGADGV

-441 GEAGTNANVTMSKS
+441 GEAGTNASVTMSKS

-493 TGAKGA
+493 TGAKGDKGDPFTYADFTSEQLAALKGAKGDKGEKGDTGADGVAGAKGDKGDRGEKGA
-499 DGVTPTFTVGTV
+499 DGVTPTFTIGTIT
-511 STGAAGST
+511 TGAAGST
-519 AIVTITGTAPNYVLN
+519 ATVTITGTAPNYVLN

-558 YAELTGATFTG
+558 YAKLTGATFTG
-569 NISSPIVA
+569 KVTTPIVS
-577 ATRYFV
+577 ATRYFE

-590 GDDSKYF
+590 GDDSTYY

-602 GHRNFD
+602 GHKNFD

-619 RFLENKNGGV
+619 SFLKNQKGGV
-629 NDGRLLFQIS
+629 NDGQLLFQIS
-639 ASGVDSSVD
+639 PSAVNSNVD

-662 PTAADLGIATGTNGA
+662 PTAADLGITTGANGA
-677 TFTPSVDDA
+677 TFTPAVDDA

-717 KGNTG
+717 KG
-722 DTGAKGDKGDPFT
+722 DTGAKG
-735 YADFTSE
+735 
-742 QLTALK
+742 
-748 GAKGAKGDRGEKG
+748 
-761 ADGVTPTLS
+761 ADGQTPTIS

-779 GSSASVTIGGTAPSY
+779 GTNASATISGTTPNLT
-794 VLNFTIPKGDKGD
+794 LNLTIPKGDKGD

-818 SSSGGIAFEDSYV
+818 TVTKKVKVLTAS
-831 SDANLWLTNGYT
+831 AN
-843 KTSGTSTLNLPSV
+843 V
-856 CTDTRDKW
+856 
-864 GILFFIAENAR
+864 
-875 NGTGTQM
+875 
-882 FFPIDGAY
+882 
-890 KGKIFTRSIVNRNQI
+890 
-905 SSWIMLASKDD
+905 
-916 ITEAVNGA
+916 
-924 KSKTVKTLT
+924 TLT
-933 SASSVTLATDEYQY
+933 TDEYQY
-947 LYGNMDMTLALP
+947 LEGNRDMSLTLP
-959 NITTTTDITELHL
+959 TVSTSTDVTILHL
-972 FYLPNA
+972 FYVPNA
-978 VRTLTFSNSNIKWQ
+978 ARTLTFSDSTIHWQ
-992 NSVPNIEANKWYEF
+992 NSTPTIEANKYYEF
-1006 IFTRTHTGVWLAGVV
+1006 IFTRTHKGAWLAGVV
-1021 VYG
+1021 VYE

>member
-64 PDKTGYNNSYTT
+64 PDKTVYNNNYTT

-153 SKIENGELGGGSGG
+153 SKIENGELGGGSGS
-167 TGLTATQAEQL
+167 GLTAEQAEQL

-194 VNNAVSTYVNA
+194 VNNAVSTYVTA

-212 DKGDKGDAG
+212 DKGDKGDKG

-228 KGDKGDKGD
+228 
-237 TGAKGANGIT
+237 TGAKGADGIT
-247 PTLKVGS
+247 PTLEVGS

-262 NASVT
+262 NANVT
-267 MTDNNNV
+267 MTNSNNV

-279 VIPKGEKG
+279 VIPKGDKG
-287 DKGAAGAKG
+287 DTGAKGEAGAKG

-368 TVTNGDTASAT
+368 TVTSGDTASAS

-393 PKGAKGDKGDKGDTG
+393 PKGAKGDKGDKGD
-408 AKGEKGA
+408 
-415 TGAKGDAGAKGADGI
+415 AGAKGTDGI

-441 GEAGTNANVTMSKS
+441 GEAGTNASVTMSKS
-455 GTTYTFNFVIPKGA
+455 GTTYTFNFTIPKGV

-474 AAGTNGAKGD
+474 AAGTD
-484 KGDKGEKGD
+484 
-493 TGAKGA
+493 
-499 DGVTPTFTVGTV
+499 
-511 STGAAGST
+511 
-519 AIVTITGTAPNYVLN
+519 
-534 FTIPKGDKG
+534 
-543 DAGEAGSGGDVDLTG
+543 
-558 YAELTGATFTG
+558 
-569 NISSPIVA
+569 
-577 ATRYFV
+577 
-583 TPTLVGE
+583 
-590 GDDSKYF
+590 
-597 HRVVF
+597 
-602 GHRNFD
+602 
-608 KMEFHEYGGLF
+608 
-619 RFLENKNGGV
+619 
-629 NDGRLLFQIS
+629 
-639 ASGVDSSVD
+639 
-648 LKERG
+648 
-653 VRVYSPNNK
+653 
-662 PTAADLGIATGTNGA
+662 
-677 TFTPSVDDA
+677 
-686 GNLSWSNDKD
+686 
-696 LANPNTVNIKGAKGD
+696 
-711 KGDKGE
+711 
-717 KGNTG
+717 
-722 DTGAKGDKGDPFT
+722 GAKGDKGDPFT

-748 GAKGAKGDRGEKG
+748 GAKGDKGDKGDTGANGAKGDKGDKGETG
-761 ADGVTPTLS
+761 ADGVTPTFTVGTVSTGAAGSTATVTITGTAPNYVLNFTIPKGDKGDTGEAGSGGDVDLTGYAKLTGATFTGNISSPIVAATKYFVTPTLVGEGDDSKYFHRVVFGHSKFDKMEFHEYGGLFKFLKNTQGGVSTGELLFQISPSDVNSTVPLKENGVRVYSPNNKPTAADLGITTGTNGATFTPAVDDAGNLSWSNDKGLANPATVNIKGDTGAKGDKGDKGDTGAKGDKGDPFTYSDFTPEQLAALKGDKGDKGDKGEKGDTGAKGADGQTPTIS

-779 GSSASVTIGGTAPSY
+779 GTNASASISGTTPNLT
-794 VLNFTIPKGDKGD
+794 LNLTIPKGDKGD

-813 AGSGG
+813 G
-818 SSSGGIAFEDSYV
+818 
-831 SDANLWLTNGYT
+831 
-843 KTSGTSTLNLPSV
+843 
-856 CTDTRDKW
+856 
-864 GILFFIAENAR
+864 
-875 NGTGTQM
+875 GTGGT
-882 FFPIDGAY
+882 
-890 KGKIFTRSIVNRNQI
+890 V
-905 SSWIMLASKDD
+905 
-916 ITEAVNGA
+916 
-924 KSKTVKTLT
+924 SKTVKKLT
-933 SASSVTLATDEYQY
+933 SSASVTLTTDEYQY
-947 LYGNMDMTLALP
+947 LEGNRDMTLALP
-959 NITTTTDITELHL
+959 KVNTNTDITELHL

-978 VRTLTFSNSNIKWQ
+978 VRTLTFSNNNIKWQ
-992 NSVPNIEANKWYEF
+992 NSVPNIEANKWFEF

>member
-27 AVFYNTDSHTSFIE
+27 AIFYNTDSHTSFIE

-107 NDVNKVVTMIEFNY
+107 NNVNKVVTMIEFNY

-153 SKIENGELGGGSGG
+153 SKIESGELGGGSGS
-167 TGLTATQAEQL
+167 GLTATQAEQL

-194 VNNAVSTYVNA
+194 VNNAVSTYVTA
-205 HKEELKG
+205 HKAEL
-212 DKGDKGDAG
+212 
-221 EKGDTGA
+221 

-237 TGAKGANGIT
+237 TGATGAKGEKGDTGAKGEKGDTGATGANGIT

-262 NASVT
+262 NANVT
-267 MTDNNNV
+267 MTANNNV

-279 VIPKGEKG
+279 VIPKGDKG
-287 DKGAAGAKG
+287 DTGAKGDAGAKG

-301 GADGITPTLRVGT
+301 GADGITPTLKVGT

-325 VTMSENNNVYT
+325 VTMSKNNNEYT

-356 ETTVINPTITIG
+356 ETTVVNPTITIG

-393 PKGAKGDKGDKGDTG
+393 PKGDKGAKGD
-408 AKGEKGA
+408 
-415 TGAKGDAGAKGADGI
+415 KGDAGAKGTDGV
-430 TPTIAVGTTTT
+430 TPTIAVGNTTT
-441 GEAGTNANVTMSKS
+441 GEAGTNAKVTMSKS
-455 GTTYTFNFVIPKGA
+455 GTTYTFNFTIPKGV

-474 AAGTNGAKGD
+474 AAGTNGAKGEKGAKGDKGDPFTYADFTPEQLAALKGAKGDKGETGANGVAGAKGD
-484 KGDKGEKGD
+484 KGDKGD
-493 TGAKGA
+493 KGA
-499 DGVTPTFTVGTV
+499 DGVTPTFTIGTV

-519 AIVTITGTAPNYVLN
+519 ATVTITGTAPNYVLN

-543 DAGEAGSGGDVDLTG
+543 DAGEAGTGGDVDLTG
-558 YAELTGATFTG
+558 YAKLEGATFTG
-569 NISSPIVA
+569 HVTSPIVS
-577 ATRYFV
+577 ATRYFE

-590 GDDSKYF
+590 GDDSTYY

-619 RFLENKNGGV
+619 SFLENKKGGV

-639 ASGVDSSVD
+639 ASGVNSDVD

-662 PTAADLGIATGTNGA
+662 PTAADLGI
-677 TFTPSVDDA
+677 
-686 GNLSWSNDKD
+686 
-696 LANPNTVNIKGAKGD
+696 TVTKGDKGD

-717 KGNTG
+717 KG
-722 DTGAKGDKGDPFT
+722 DTGAKG
-735 YADFTSE
+735 
-742 QLTALK
+742 
-748 GAKGAKGDRGEKG
+748 
-761 ADGVTPTLS
+761 ADGQTPNIS

-779 GSSASVTIGGTAPSY
+779 GSSASATISGTTPNLT
-794 VLNFTIPKGDKGD
+794 LNLTIPKGDKGD

-818 SSSGGIAFEDSYV
+818 TV
-831 SDANLWLTNGYT
+831 T
-843 KTSGTSTLNLPSV
+843 
-856 CTDTRDKW
+856 
-864 GILFFIAENAR
+864 
-875 NGTGTQM
+875 
-882 FFPIDGAY
+882 
-890 KGKIFTRSIVNRNQI
+890 
-905 SSWIMLASKDD
+905 
-916 ITEAVNGA
+916 
-924 KSKTVKTLT
+924 KTVKVLSSSANVTLT
-933 SASSVTLATDEYQY
+933 TDEYQY
-947 LYGNMDMTLALP
+947 LEGNRDMSLTLP
-959 NITTTTDITELHL
+959 KVSTSTDVTILHL
-972 FYLPNA
+972 FYVPNA
-978 VRTLTFSNSNIKWQ
+978 ARTLTFSDSTIHWQ
-992 NSVPNIEANKWYEF
+992 NSTPTIEANKYYEF
-1006 IFTRTHTGVWLAGVV
+1006 IFTRTHKGAWLAGVV
-1021 VYG
+1021 VYV

>member
-107 NDVNKVVTMIEFNY
+107 NAVNKVVTMIEFNY
-121 TVKAGNYSALAPESV
+121 TVKAGNYTALAPESV
-136 NQDSMY
+136 NHDSMY

-153 SKIENGELGGGSGG
+153 SKIENGELGGGSGS
-167 TGLTATQAEQL
+167 GLTATQAEQL
-178 ATAYNHSQSPH
+178 TTAYEHSQSPH

-194 VNNAVSTYVNA
+194 VNNAVSTYVTA

-212 DKGDKGDAG
+212 AKGDKGDTGATGAKG

-228 KGDKGDKGD
+228 KGDKGEKGD
-237 TGAKGANGIT
+237 TGATGANGIT

-267 MTDNNNV
+267 MTDNNSV

-287 DKGAAGAKG
+287 DTGAKGDAGVKG

-301 GADGITPTLRVGT
+301 GADGITPTLKVGT

-325 VTMSENNNVYT
+325 VTMSKNNNEYT

-356 ETTVINPTITIG
+356 ETTVVNPTITIG

-393 PKGAKGDKGDKGDTG
+393 PKGDK
-408 AKGEKGA
+408 
-415 TGAKGDAGAKGADGI
+415 GAKGDAGAKGADGI

-441 GEAGTNANVTMSKS
+441 GEAGTNAEVTMSKS
-455 GTTYTFNFVIPKGA
+455 GTTYTFNFTIPKGV

-474 AAGTNGAKGD
+474 AAGT

-493 TGAKGA
+493 PFTYADFTSEQLAALKGAKGDKGEKGETGADGVAGAKGDKGDRGEKGA
-499 DGVTPTFTVGTV
+499 DGVTPTFTIGTIT
-511 STGAAGST
+511 TGAAGST
-519 AIVTITGTAPNYVLN
+519 ATVTITGTAPNYVLN

-543 DAGEAGSGGDVDLTG
+543 DTGEAGSGGDVDLTG
-558 YAELTGATFTG
+558 YAKLAGATFTG
-569 NISSPIVA
+569 KISSPIVS
-577 ATRYFV
+577 ATRYFE

-590 GDDSKYF
+590 GDDSTYY

-608 KMEFHEYGGLF
+608 RMEFHEYGGLF
-619 RFLENKNGGV
+619 KFLKNTSGKENEGQ
-629 NDGRLLFQIS
+629 LLFQIS
-639 ASGVDSSVD
+639 PSDVNSNVD

-662 PTAADLGIATGTNGA
+662 PTAADLGITTGTNGA
-677 TFTPSVDDA
+677 TFTPAVDDA

-711 KGDKGE
+711 KGE
-717 KGNTG
+717 KG
-722 DTGAKGDKGDPFT
+722 DTGAKG
-735 YADFTSE
+735 
-742 QLTALK
+742 
-748 GAKGAKGDRGEKG
+748 
-761 ADGVTPTLS
+761 ADGQTPNIS

-779 GSSASVTIGGTAPSY
+779 GSSASAEITGTTPNLT
-794 VLNFTIPKGDKGD
+794 LNLTIPKGDKGD

-818 SSSGGIAFEDSYV
+818 TV
-831 SDANLWLTNGYT
+831 T
-843 KTSGTSTLNLPSV
+843 
-856 CTDTRDKW
+856 
-864 GILFFIAENAR
+864 
-875 NGTGTQM
+875 
-882 FFPIDGAY
+882 
-890 KGKIFTRSIVNRNQI
+890 
-905 SSWIMLASKDD
+905 
-916 ITEAVNGA
+916 
-924 KSKTVKTLT
+924 KTVKVLTSSAKVTLT
-933 SASSVTLATDEYQY
+933 TDEYQY
-947 LYGNMDMTLALP
+947 LEGNRDMSLTLP
-959 NITTTTDITELHL
+959 TVSTSTDVTILHL
-972 FYLPNA
+972 FYVPNA
-978 VRTLTFSNSNIKWQ
+978 ARTLTFSDSTIHWQ
-992 NSVPNIEANKWYEF
+992 NSTPTIEANKYYEF
-1006 IFTRTHTGVWLAGVV
+1006 IFTRTHKGAWLAGVV
-1021 VYG
+1021 IYG